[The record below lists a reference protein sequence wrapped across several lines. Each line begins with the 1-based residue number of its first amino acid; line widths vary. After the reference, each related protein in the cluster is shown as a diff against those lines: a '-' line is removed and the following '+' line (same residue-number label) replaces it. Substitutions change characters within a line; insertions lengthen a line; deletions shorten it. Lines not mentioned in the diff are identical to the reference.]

1 MPSNNLLTGLGQS
14 SHTPPTAKPPAPAA
28 RPEPAATPFA
38 KQPVPANIPKI
49 PAANP
54 KYETID
60 TSSAPVSLISA
71 PPAAAQNE
79 IMDVVVE
86 DDDIN
91 TQGLNEDELQ
101 MLFEV
106 HTGKY
111 VSIHDFEM
119 NVQPADSTT
128 YFDKNAVTTT
138 TFQTIS

>member
-1 MPSNNLLTGLGQS
+1 MKT
-14 SHTPPTAKPPAPAA
+14 PAPAA
-28 RPEPAATPFA
+28 RPEPQPSPFA
-38 KQPVPANIPKI
+38 KQPVPASIPKI
-49 PAANP
+49 PAASP

-60 TSSAPVSLISA
+60 TSAPVSLISA
-71 PPAAAQNE
+71 PPAASQNE
-79 IMDVVVE
+79 IVDVVVD

-138 TFQTIS
+138 TF